1 MPVLTGILPKSDT
14 IMNNKLNSKDKL
26 IQAMANLLLEKGL
39 ANTSPRDILSESNV
53 GQGSLY
59 HHFEGKEE
67 LALYAIRFNCDK
79 LINVSQNVVERED
92 SAFNQLTALLLKT
105 RDIDRGC
112 LVGQMAR
119 DRRIMEDPKLAPEV
133 TRGFKWMKRTIEK
146 LLKTGIAE
154 GSISPRLAPLEGTIL
169 IMSAL
174 QGAYIT
180 AKGLQDE
187 TYFHLSISALLKT
200 FSPDE

>member
-1 MPVLTGILPKSDT
+1 MT
-14 IMNNKLNSKDKL
+14 NQLNSRDKL
-26 IQAMANLLLEKGL
+26 IQAMAKLLLEKGL

-53 GQGSLY
+53 GHGSLY
-59 HHFEGKEE
+59 HHFEGKED
-67 LALYAIRFNCDK
+67 LALYAIRFNCDQ
-79 LINVSQNVVERED
+79 LINANRSVMEKEG
-92 SAFNQLTALLLKT
+92 SAFDRLAAMLQKT

-133 TRGFKWMKRTIEK
+133 IRGFEWMKSAIEN

-154 GSISPRLAPLEGTIL
+154 GSFSHRLAPLEGTIMV
-169 IMSAL
+169 MSVL

-187 TYFHLSISALLKT
+187 TYFHLSISALLKIL
-200 FSPDE
+200 SPEE